1 MSDEVLAELS
11 PRDLIA
17 RIRRLE
23 EQLAAVTAQLA
34 AAQARNAELEAELAR
49 RGGPPKTP
57 ENSSTPPS
65 KGYKRERLPPGTDG
79 AKRGRPVGHPGT
91 SRRRAA
97 PDWIVLC
104 QPTHCAACGH
114 ELATGPQVRVG
125 VSQVVELP
133 PVQPVVFE
141 AWRYAASC
149 PHCGTTTTAE
159 YPAGFEPT
167 RVFGPRLEAL
177 WTYLHERHH
186 VGYAR
191 LAALGWELWQLR
203 VSQGA
208 IVNALGRVAQR
219 LAPQAAAIREQVRA
233 SPVIG
238 SDETSARV
246 NGRTHWQW
254 VFQTPTASYHVI
266 RPRRNGAVVQDF
278 LGDAVP
284 EAWVSDLYRPQLK
297 AGAARHQICLT
308 HQLRELQYVV
318 DKERSAWAQDCQA
331 LFRLAIHRAHQRDQ
345 GELWGAAYTAAVRK
359 IEADCDALLATP
371 VAGAEASR
379 LWVRFR
385 EHRDSLFVFLY
396 DSAVPPTNNA
406 SEQAL
411 RHSVVHRKVTGGFR
425 SDWGAEA
432 HAIVTTV
439 LDTARKRGEA
449 LLATLHAAIG
459 DPVAIP
465 PGLPILSPASR

>member
-1 MSDEVLAELS
+1 MSDEHLREWRPEALVAL
-11 PRDLIA
+11 
-17 RIRRLE
+17 IRRLE
-23 EQLAAVTAQLA
+23 ERLAAVTAQLA
-34 AAQARNAELEAELAR
+34 AAEARIGELEAELAR

-65 KGYKRERLPPGTDG
+65 KGWKRERPGAAPEG
-79 AKRGRPVGHPGT
+79 AKRGRRVGHPGT

-97 PDWIVLC
+97 PDWVVLC

-114 ELATGPQVRVG
+114 DLTAGPQVRVG
-125 VSQVVELP
+125 HSQVVELP

-141 AWRYAASC
+141 AWRYAATC

-191 LAALGWELWQLR
+191 LAALGRDLWQLR
-203 VSQGA
+203 ASQGA
-208 IVNALGRVAQR
+208 IVNALGRVARQ
-219 LAPQAAAIREQVRA
+219 LAPRAAAIREQVRA

-266 RPRRNGAVVQDF
+266 VPRRNGDVVQDF

-284 EAWVSDLYRPQLK
+284 ETWVSDLWKPQLGAR
-297 AGAARHQICLT
+297 AGRHQICLA
-308 HQLRELQYVV
+308 HQLRELQYVA
-318 DKERSAWAQDCQA
+318 DKEHSAWAQACQA
-331 LFRLAIHRAHQRDQ
+331 LFRLAIHRAHQRDR

-359 IEADCDALLATP
+359 IEADCEALLAFP
-371 VAGAEASR
+371 VEGAEASR

-385 EHRDSLFVFLY
+385 EHRAHRFGFLY
-396 DSAVPPTNNA
+396 DPAVPPTNNA

-432 HAIVTTV
+432 HALVVTV
-439 LDTARKRGEA
+439 LDTARKRGED
-449 LLATLHAAIG
+449 LLSTLHAAIG
-459 DPVAIP
+459 EPVAIP
-465 PGLPILSPASR
+465 PGLPILSPGSR

>member
-1 MSDEVLAELS
+1 MSDDDLAQLS
-11 PRDLIA
+11 VADLIA
-17 RIRRLE
+17 LVR
-23 EQLAAVTAQLA
+23 QLAAQLA
-34 AAQARNAELEAELAR
+34 AAQARITELEVELAR

-57 ENSSTPPS
+57 QNSSTPPS
-65 KGYKRERLPPGTDG
+65 KGWKRERPSAADG

-91 SRRRAA
+91 SRRRAE
-97 PDWIVLC
+97 PDWVVLC
-104 QPTHCAACGH
+104 QPTHCATCGH
-114 ELATGPQVRVG
+114 GLEDAPQQQVG
-125 VSQVVELP
+125 QSQVVELP

-141 AWRYAASC
+141 AWRYAATC
-149 PHCGTTTTAE
+149 PRCGTTTMAA

-177 WTYLHERHH
+177 WTYLHEGHH

-191 LAALGWELWQLR
+191 LAALGRDLWQLR

-219 LAPQAAAIREQVRA
+219 LAPQAAAIRAQVRA

-266 RPRRNGAVVQDF
+266 RPRRNGEVVQEF

-284 EAWVSDLYRPQLK
+284 ETWVSDLYRPQLN

-318 DKERSAWAQDCQA
+318 DKEQSAWARACQD
-331 LFRLAIHRAHQRDQ
+331 LFRLAVHRAHQRDR

-359 IEADCDALLATP
+359 LETDCDALLATP

-385 EHRDSLFVFLY
+385 DHREQLFVFLY
-396 DSAVPPTNNA
+396 DPAVPPTNNA

-432 HAIVTTV
+432 HAIITTV
-439 LDTARKRGEA
+439 LDTARKRGA
-449 LLATLHAAIG
+449 DLLTTLHAALG
-459 DPVAIP
+459 APTAIP
-465 PGLPILSPASR
+465 PGLPILSPGSR